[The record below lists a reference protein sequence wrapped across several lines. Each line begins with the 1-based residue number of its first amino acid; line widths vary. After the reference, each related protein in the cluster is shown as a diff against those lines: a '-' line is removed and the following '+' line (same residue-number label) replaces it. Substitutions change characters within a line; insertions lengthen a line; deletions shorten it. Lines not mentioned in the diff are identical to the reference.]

1 VRVVVRAARAPWRGR
16 GCGTDPRAGAKPDHQ
31 NMTGNTAAHFAS
43 TYGYD
48 DVYALLVERGA
59 DLTLRNTE
67 GATPPEWTKAG
78 KAPTAGAP

>member
-1 VRVVVRAARAPWRGR
+1 
-16 GCGTDPRAGAKPDHQ
+16 
-31 NMTGNTAAHFAS
+31 MTGNTAAHFAS